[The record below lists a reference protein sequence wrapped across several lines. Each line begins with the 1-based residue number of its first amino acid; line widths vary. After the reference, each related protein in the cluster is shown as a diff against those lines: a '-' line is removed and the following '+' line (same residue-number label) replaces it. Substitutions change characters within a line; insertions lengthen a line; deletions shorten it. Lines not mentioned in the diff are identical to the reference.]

1 MAQQKVSFN
10 IDFTEAASY
19 EGLVDG
25 LGSVSLLKK
34 DGIYSAVIN
43 RVSLTESKE
52 AKNPMFLLGLTVQD
66 EDEKGAAL
74 ISRVLVGGKDKNGKP
89 NSKQLWDL
97 FASMGKT
104 TEEVKALA
112 SNGSVA
118 GDTVAQALV
127 GKTVFVNVEAE
138 NYQGNTSSAVKG
150 FTSAEKYADA
160 VSANAHRKPRKA
172 DVAFTGAPAG
182 AQAAQTNAASALNGA
197 AAPKAADPRDSLKSL
212 GLI

>member
-1 MAQQKVSFN
+1 MASKVSFN
-10 IDFTEAASY
+10 IDFTEASSY

-66 EDEKGAAL
+66 EDEKGASL
-74 ISRVLVGGKDKNGKP
+74 IARVLVGGRDKNNKP

-97 FASMGKT
+97 FSSMGKT
-104 TEEVKALA
+104 TDEVKAMA
-112 SNGSVA
+112 ANGQVS
-118 GDTVAQALV
+118 GETVANALV

-138 NYQGNTSSAVKG
+138 TYQGNTSSSVKSY
-150 FTSAEKYADA
+150 TTAEKYADA

-172 DVAFTGAPAG
+172 DTSFTGAPAG
-182 AQAAQTNAASALNGA
+182 AQAAGGQFAVPAGAQVNGA
-197 AAPKAADPRDSLKSL
+197 AKADPRDALKGL